1 MLDVRRLQFLVELS
15 HRGTIAAVADALHMS
30 PSGISQQLALLE
42 REAGT
47 ALLERVGR
55 GVRLTDAGRQLA
67 ERGADILAALE
78 LAHAELRS
86 GEEPPTGTC
95 RVAAFGSAARALVP
109 SLLDCQRCHPGLR
122 VELVESEPE
131 VAVPGL
137 LSGEFDL
144 VVSEEYPGSTPE
156 LPRHVHREVLG
167 TDPLEIVIA
176 TSLLGERDLVKEGAN
191 LPWALEPVG
200 ATSRAWAVQHCLGLG
215 FSPRVQYESYDL
227 ELLLLLVHQG
237 AAASILPR
245 LVLPPQRETI
255 KPPSLRSP
263 PAVLTR
269 LDTGWSRRLV
279 SLTRQARERD
289 PSVRAV
295 REALRG
301 GFGIRQSE

>member
-1 MLDVRRLQFLVELS
+1 
-15 HRGTIAAVADALHMS
+15 
-30 PSGISQQLALLE
+30 
-42 REAGT
+42 
-47 ALLERVGR
+47 
-55 GVRLTDAGRQLA
+55 
-67 ERGADILAALE
+67 
-78 LAHAELRS
+78 
-86 GEEPPTGTC
+86 
-95 RVAAFGSAARALVP
+95 
-109 SLLDCQRCHPGLR
+109 

-176 TSLLGERDLVKEGAN
+176 TSLLGERDLVKEGAK

-215 FSPRVQYESYDL
+215 FSPMVQYESYDL

-245 LVLPPQRETI
+245 LVLPPQRET
-255 KPPSLRSP
+255 
-263 PAVLTR
+263 AVLTR

-295 REALRG
+295 RQALRG